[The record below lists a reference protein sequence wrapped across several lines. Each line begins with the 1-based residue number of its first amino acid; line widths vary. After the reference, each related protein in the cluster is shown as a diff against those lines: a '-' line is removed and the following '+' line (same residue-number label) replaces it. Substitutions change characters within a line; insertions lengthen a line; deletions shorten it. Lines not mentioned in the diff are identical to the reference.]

1 MGSPKSKLALERL
14 GQDIRGARLR
24 RGIAI
29 ADLAVRSGTS
39 PSSVARLEKG
49 DSGVG
54 IGTLADVLVA
64 LGLIER
70 LTDLVDIRKDDLG
83 LALATQQLPKRGKT
97 FASSLRKQKSQSDS
111 NGNTDS
117 DPEGIGF

>member
-39 PSSVARLEKG
+39 PSSIARLEKG

>member
-1 MGSPKSKLALERL
+1 MGSAKSKVALERL

-39 PSSVARLEKG
+39 PSSIARLEKG

-54 IGTLADVLVA
+54 IGTLADALVA

-97 FASSLRKQKSQSDS
+97 FASSLRKQKSQSDG

>member
-39 PSSVARLEKG
+39 PSSIARLEKG

-97 FASSLRKQKSQSDS
+97 FASSMRKQKSQSDS